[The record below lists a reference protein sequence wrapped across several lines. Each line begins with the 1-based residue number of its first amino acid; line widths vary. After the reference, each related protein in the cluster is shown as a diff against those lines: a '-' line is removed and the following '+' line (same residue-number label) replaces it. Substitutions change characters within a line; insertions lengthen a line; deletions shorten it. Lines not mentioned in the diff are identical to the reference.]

1 MLVLKCLKCASLL
14 LPLFHLHLLQIGVQ
28 IFFKIPAMFQIFR
41 CRLIFHAIPLHV
53 FLSCPLF
60 LRYWIQLFAPNS
72 VPQEIQFH
80 TRAAL
85 IVRSSGPKITFV
97 KKLGQ
102 SNIWPKP
109 ARTTC
114 VNMSGQNLTVLRS
127 SSSCKTSFMKNLQK
141 QTITFDSKSMLTT
154 LAWNTNQVL
163 HSFSV

>member
-1 MLVLKCLKCASLL
+1 MPSPSATNWSANLFQDSSNVPDFQVSIHFPCYSVACLSKL
-14 LPLFHLHLLQIGVQ
+14 
-28 IFFKIPAMFQIFR
+28 
-41 CRLIFHAIPLHV
+41 
-53 FLSCPLF
+53 PLF

-85 IVRSSGPKITFV
+85 IVRSSGPKMTFV
-97 KKLGQ
+97 FKFFGQ
-102 SNIWPKP
+102 SDIWPKL

-141 QTITFDSKSMLTT
+141 QTIAFDSKPMLTT